1 MKLIDPKRL
10 PGDAVFVGST
20 RSQGGDQRLTCDTC
34 QGPCWISHK
43 NAKRKATFRCSDCV
57 ITPDLDLE
65 NVYTTLAD
73 VTEYSQSRGDKRSLD
88 DILEMLGMEVRREI
102 HRKTKQ

>member
-1 MKLIDPKRL
+1 
-10 PGDAVFVGST
+10 
-20 RSQGGDQRLTCDTC
+20 
-34 QGPCWISHK
+34 
-43 NAKRKATFRCSDCV
+43 V

-73 VTEYSQSRGDKRSLD
+73 VTEYSQRRGDQRSLD

-102 HRKTKQ
+102 HRRTKQ